1 MTEDKN
7 FVKNELCLRLF
18 SSRRQPPLL
27 VPHCLGR
34 SVSRLILLKSKIVYT
49 NNITK
54 CGVYWEFLH
63 LCHKLV
69 LLVHICD
76 PAFRRTKKTHVHPRT
91 SHVHPRASH
100 VHPAAL
106 KIRWLFAF
114 VFCFFVLFFF
124 VFFFQ
129 RAIQLLTDRNCMKS
143 IIHLLFLILDSLIK
157 PML

>member
-100 VHPAAL
+100 VHP
-106 KIRWLFAF
+106 
-114 VFCFFVLFFF
+114 
-124 VFFFQ
+124 
-129 RAIQLLTDRNCMKS
+129 RASHVHPRASHLHLTCIHMHLTCIHVHLTCIQPR
-143 IIHLLFLILDSLIK
+143 
-157 PML
+157 